1 MRGTC
6 IEELKG
12 REKREELCLGSRM
25 VKHKRLCL
33 GKQEEMCI
41 GSRMEEELWIGK
53 KEEKQRQLLNDR
65 A

>member
-1 MRGTC
+1 MR
-6 IEELKG
+6 G
-12 REKREELCLGSRM
+12 REKRKELGLGSRM